1 MFEEY
6 DFDTLLDKML
16 SNVDDKMDK
25 REGSVIYDAVAPAA
39 LELANFYVALDMT
52 LDEVFA
58 ESASYYYLIKRASE
72 RGLLPK
78 EETNAILL
86 MRVVP
91 AETKISVGD
100 RFNLDEL
107 NYTVTSI
114 IDGNAG
120 TYQVQCETAG
130 VAGNQQL
137 GVLLPIETEN
147 ELNKMESATL
157 EEVLIPGEDEEAVET
172 FRERYFASF
181 DNEAFGGN
189 KADYIEKVNDIDGIG
204 GCKPIRAWSG
214 GYNPAKMIPTDEVT
228 TWFESQS
235 KDTLGENIYNWL
247 STIYNASI
255 NKLLTVGG
263 TVKLIIINSEFR
275 KPSST
280 LIQKVQEEIDPTSTT
295 GEGDGVAPIGHVVN
309 VAGVKEV
316 PINVTLSAVEYETGY
331 SFDTLK
337 DAIET
342 TIDNYLLDL
351 RQAWASNDNLIVR
364 TSQLEAQLLLMSG
377 IVDIQGILLNDQEG
391 NVILDSDSIP
401 LRGDVIGSKKTD

>member
-16 SNVDDKMDK
+16 SNVDDRMDK

-39 LELANFYVALDMT
+39 LELANFYINLDMT

-91 AETKISVGD
+91 SETKISVGD
-100 RFNLDEL
+100 RFNLDEP

-130 VAGNQQL
+130 IVGNQQL

-147 ELNKMESATL
+147 ELNDMESATL
-157 EEVLIPGEDEEAVET
+157 EEVLIPGEDEEDVET

-189 KADYIEKVNDIDGIG
+189 KADYVEKVNNIDGIG

-214 GYNPAKMIPTDEVT
+214 GYNPARMIPNTTVQ
-228 TWFESQS
+228 TWFEQQS
-235 KDTLGENIYNWL
+235 EETLGENIYNWL

-275 KPSST
+275 KPSAT
-280 LIQKVQEEIDPTSTT
+280 LVQTVQEEIDPTNTT

-309 VAGVKEV
+309 VVGVEEIPV
-316 PINVTLSAVEYETGY
+316 NVTLSDVEYETGY

-342 TIDNYLLDL
+342 TIDNYFFDL

-364 TSQLEAQLLLMSG
+364 TSQIEAQLLLMTG
-377 IVDIQGILLNDQEG
+377 IVDIQGILLNGQEG
-391 NVILDSDSIP
+391 NIVLDSDSIP
-401 LRGDVIGSKKTD
+401 IRGDVIG

>member
-6 DFDTLLDKML
+6 DFDTLMDRML
-16 SNVDDKMDK
+16 SNVSDELDK
-25 REGSVIYDAVAPAA
+25 REGSIIYDAIAPAA
-39 LELANFYVALDMT
+39 LELANFYISLDMVIN
-52 LDEVFA
+52 EVFA

-86 MRVVP
+86 MKVVP
-91 AETKISVGD
+91 ANTSISLGD

-114 IDGNAG
+114 IDGNVG
-120 TYQVQCETAG
+120 TYQVECETTG
-130 VAGNQQL
+130 TVGNQQL

-147 ELNKMESATL
+147 ELNDMESATL
-157 EEVLIPGEDEEAVET
+157 EEVLIPGEDEEDVET

-181 DNEAFGGN
+181 NNEAFGGN
-189 KADYIEKVNDIDGIG
+189 KADYIEKVNNIDGIG

-214 GYNPAKMIPTDEVT
+214 GYNPSKMIPTDEVK

-263 TVKLIIINSEFR
+263 TVKLVIINSEFR
-275 KPSST
+275 KPSAT
-280 LIQKVQEEIDPTSTT
+280 LIQTVQEEIDPTNTT

-309 VAGVKEV
+309 VIGVNEI
-316 PINVTLSAVEYETGY
+316 PINVTLLSVEYETGY
-331 SFDTLK
+331 SFDVLK

-342 TIDNYLLDL
+342 TIENYLLDL
-351 RQAWASNDNLIVR
+351 RQSWASNDNLIVR

-377 IVDIQGILLNDQEG
+377 IVDIQGILLNGQEG
-391 NVILDSDSIP
+391 NITLDGDSIP
-401 LRGDVIGSKKTD
+401 IRGDVIG

>member
-16 SNVDDKMDK
+16 SNVDDRMDK

-39 LELANFYVALDMT
+39 LELANFYINLDMV

-91 AETKISVGD
+91 SETKISVGD

-130 VAGNQQL
+130 IVGNQQL

-147 ELNKMESATL
+147 ELNDMESATL
-157 EEVLIPGEDEEAVET
+157 EEVLIPGEDEEDVET

-189 KADYIEKVNDIDGIG
+189 KADYVEKVNNIDGIG

-214 GYNPAKMIPTDEVT
+214 GYNPARMIPNT
-228 TWFESQS
+228 TVQAWFEQQS
-235 KDTLGENIYNWL
+235 EETLSAEVYAWL

-275 KPSST
+275 KPSAT
-280 LIQKVQEEIDPTSTT
+280 LVQTVQEEIDPQDST
-295 GEGDGVAPIGHVVN
+295 GEGDGTAPIGHVVN
-309 VAGVKEV
+309 VIGVEEV

-342 TIDNYLLDL
+342 TIDTYLMDL
-351 RQAWASNDNLIVR
+351 RQQWANNENLVVR
-364 TSQLEAQLLLMSG
+364 TSQLEAQLLLITG
-377 IVDIQGILLNDQEG
+377 IVDIKSVLLNGQEG
-391 NVILDSDSIP
+391 NIVLDSDSIP
-401 LRGDVIGSKKTD
+401 IRGDVIV

>member
-6 DFDTLLDKML
+6 DFDTLMDKML
-16 SNVDDKMDK
+16 SNVDDGLDK
-25 REGSVIYDAVAPAA
+25 REGSVIYDAIAPAA
-39 LELANFYVALDMT
+39 LELSNFYLNLDMV

-78 EETNAILL
+78 EETNATL
-86 MRVVP
+86 MMKVVP
-91 AETKISVGD
+91 TETQISIGD

-130 VAGNQQL
+130 VIGNQQL
-137 GVLLPIETEN
+137 GALIPIETEN
-147 ELNKMESATL
+147 ELNNMESATL
-157 EEVLIPGEDEEAVET
+157 EEVLIPGEDEEDVET

-181 DNEAFGGN
+181 NNEAFGGN
-189 KADYIEKVNDIDGIG
+189 KADYIEKVNNIDGIG
-204 GCKPIRAWSG
+204 GCKPIRAWNG
-214 GYNPAKMIPTDEVT
+214 GYRPADMIPTDEVK

-275 KPSST
+275 KPSAT
-280 LIQKVQEEIDPTSTT
+280 LIQTVQEEIDPTNTT

-309 VAGVKEV
+309 VIGVNEI
-316 PINVTLSAVEYETGY
+316 PINVTLLSVEYETGY

-342 TIDNYLLDL
+342 TIDNYFFDL
-351 RQAWASNDNLIVR
+351 RQAWASSDNLIVR
-364 TSQLEAQLLLMSG
+364 TSQIEAQLLLMSG
-377 IVDIQGILLNDQEG
+377 IVDIQGILLNGQEG
-391 NVILDSDSIP
+391 NITLDGDSIP
-401 LRGDVIGSKKTD
+401 IRGDVIG

>member
-6 DFDTLLDKML
+6 DFDTLMDKML
-16 SNVDDKMDK
+16 SNVDDKLDK
-25 REGSVIYDAVAPAA
+25 REGSIIYDAIAPVA
-39 LELANFYVALDMT
+39 LELSNFYLNLDMV

-58 ESASYYYLIKRASE
+58 ESASYYYLTKRAAE

-78 EETNAILL
+78 EETNATL
-86 MRVVP
+86 MMKVVP
-91 AETKISVGD
+91 TETQISIGD

-130 VAGNQQL
+130 VIGNQQL
-137 GVLLPIETEN
+137 GALIPIETEN
-147 ELNKMESATL
+147 ELNNMESATL
-157 EEVLIPGEDEEAVET
+157 EEVLIPGEDEEDVET

-189 KADYIEKVNDIDGIG
+189 KADYVEKVNNIDGIG

-214 GYNPAKMIPTDEVT
+214 GYNPARMIPTTTVQ
-228 TWFESQS
+228 TWFEQQS
-235 KDTLGENIYNWL
+235 EETLGAEVYAWL

-275 KPSST
+275 KPSAT
-280 LIQKVQEEIDPTSTT
+280 LVQTVQEEIDPTNTT

-309 VAGVKEV
+309 VVGVNEI
-316 PINVTLSAVEYETGY
+316 PINVTLLSVEYETGY

-342 TIDNYLLDL
+342 TIDNYFFDL
-351 RQAWASNDNLIVR
+351 RQAWASSDNLIVR
-364 TSQLEAQLLLMSG
+364 TSQIEAQLLLMSG
-377 IVDIQGILLNDQEG
+377 IVDIQGILLNGQEG
-391 NVILDSDSIP
+391 NITLDGDSIP
-401 LRGDVIGSKKTD
+401 IRGDVIG

>member
-16 SNVDDKMDK
+16 SNVDDRMDK

-39 LELANFYVALDMT
+39 LELANFYINLDMT

-91 AETKISVGD
+91 SETKISVGD

-130 VAGNQQL
+130 IVGNQQL

-147 ELNKMESATL
+147 ELNDMESATL
-157 EEVLIPGEDEEAVET
+157 EEVLIPGEDEEDVET

-189 KADYIEKVNDIDGIG
+189 KADYVEKVNNIDGIG

-214 GYNPAKMIPTDEVT
+214 GYNPARMIPNTTVR
-228 TWFESQS
+228 TWFEQQS
-235 KDTLGENIYNWL
+235 EESIGAEVYGWL

-263 TVKLIIINSEFR
+263 TVKITIINSEFR
-275 KPSST
+275 KPSAT
-280 LIQKVQEEIDPTSTT
+280 LVQTVQEEIDPTNTT

-309 VAGVKEV
+309 VVGVEEI
-316 PINVTLSAVEYETGY
+316 PINVTLSDVEYETGY

-342 TIDNYLLDL
+342 TIDNYFFDL

-364 TSQLEAQLLLMSG
+364 TSQIEAQLLLMTG
-377 IVDIQGILLNDQEG
+377 IVDIQGILLNGQEG
-391 NVILDSDSIP
+391 NIVLDSDSIP
-401 LRGDVIGSKKTD
+401 IRGDVIG

>member
-16 SNVDDKMDK
+16 SNVDDRMDK

-39 LELANFYVALDMT
+39 LELANFYVALDMV

-86 MRVVP
+86 MRVIP
-91 AETKISVGD
+91 SETKISVGD

-130 VAGNQQL
+130 IVGNQQL

-147 ELNKMESATL
+147 ELNDMESATL
-157 EEVLIPGEDEEAVET
+157 EEVLIPGEDEEDVET

-189 KADYIEKVNDIDGIG
+189 KADYVEKVNNIDGIG

-214 GYNPAKMIPTDEVT
+214 GYNPARMIPNTTVR
-228 TWFESQS
+228 TWFEQQS
-235 KDTLGENIYNWL
+235 EETLGENIYNWL

-263 TVKLIIINSEFR
+263 TVKITIINSEFR
-275 KPSST
+275 KPSAT
-280 LIQKVQEEIDPTSTT
+280 LVQTVQEEIDPTNTT

-309 VAGVKEV
+309 VVGVEEI
-316 PINVTLSAVEYETGY
+316 PINVTLSDVEYETGY

-342 TIDNYLLDL
+342 TIDNYFFDL

-364 TSQLEAQLLLMSG
+364 TSQIEAQLLLMTG
-377 IVDIQGILLNDQEG
+377 IVDIQGILLNGQEG
-391 NVILDSDSIP
+391 NIVLDSDSIP
-401 LRGDVIGSKKTD
+401 IRGDVIG

>member
-6 DFDTLLDKML
+6 DFDTLMDKML
-16 SNVDDKMDK
+16 SNVDDKLDK
-25 REGSVIYDAVAPAA
+25 REGSIIYDAIAPVA
-39 LELANFYVALDMT
+39 LELSNFYLNLDMV

-58 ESASYYYLIKRASE
+58 ESASYYYLTKRAAE

-78 EETNAILL
+78 EETNATL
-86 MRVVP
+86 MMKVVP
-91 AETKISVGD
+91 TETQISIGD

-130 VAGNQQL
+130 VIGNQQL
-137 GVLLPIETEN
+137 GALIPIETEN
-147 ELNKMESATL
+147 ELNNMESATL
-157 EEVLIPGEDEEAVET
+157 EEVLIPGEDEEDVET

-189 KADYIEKVNDIDGIG
+189 KADYVEKVNNIDGIG

-214 GYNPAKMIPTDEVT
+214 GYNPARMIPTTTVQ
-228 TWFESQS
+228 TWFEQQS
-235 KDTLGENIYNWL
+235 EETLGAEVYAWL

-275 KPSST
+275 KPSAT
-280 LIQKVQEEIDPTSTT
+280 LIQTVQEEIDPTNTT

-309 VAGVKEV
+309 VIGVNEI
-316 PINVTLSAVEYETGY
+316 PINVTLLSVEYETGY

-342 TIDNYLLDL
+342 TIDNYFFDL
-351 RQAWASNDNLIVR
+351 RQAWASSDNLIVR
-364 TSQLEAQLLLMSG
+364 TSQIEAQLLLMSG
-377 IVDIQGILLNDQEG
+377 IVDIQGILLNGQEG
-391 NVILDSDSIP
+391 NITLDGDSIP
-401 LRGDVIGSKKTD
+401 IRGDVIG

>member
-6 DFDTLLDKML
+6 DFDTLMDKML
-16 SNVDDKMDK
+16 SNVDDGLDK
-25 REGSVIYDAVAPAA
+25 REGSIIYDAIAPAA
-39 LELANFYVALDMT
+39 LELANFYISLDMVIN
-52 LDEVFA
+52 EVFA

-86 MRVVP
+86 MKVVP
-91 AETKISVGD
+91 ANTSISLGD

-114 IDGNAG
+114 IDGNVG
-120 TYQVQCETAG
+120 TYQVECETTG
-130 VAGNQQL
+130 TVGNQQL

-147 ELNKMESATL
+147 ELNDMESATL
-157 EEVLIPGEDEEAVET
+157 EEVLIPGEDEEDVET

-181 DNEAFGGN
+181 NNEAFGGN
-189 KADYIEKVNDIDGIG
+189 KADYIEKVNNIDGIG

-214 GYNPAKMIPTDEVT
+214 GYNPSKMIPTDEVK

-263 TVKLIIINSEFR
+263 TVKLVIINSEFR
-275 KPSST
+275 KPSAT
-280 LIQKVQEEIDPTSTT
+280 LIQTVQEEIDPTNTT

-309 VAGVKEV
+309 VIGVNEI
-316 PINVTLSAVEYETGY
+316 PINVTLLSVEYETGY
-331 SFDTLK
+331 SFDVLK

-342 TIDNYLLDL
+342 TIENYLLDL
-351 RQAWASNDNLIVR
+351 RQSWASNDNLIVR

-377 IVDIQGILLNDQEG
+377 IVDIQGILLNGQEG
-391 NVILDSDSIP
+391 NITLDGDSIP
-401 LRGDVIGSKKTD
+401 IRGDVIG

>member
-6 DFDTLLDKML
+6 DFDTLMDKML
-16 SNVDDKMDK
+16 SNVDDKLDK
-25 REGSVIYDAVAPAA
+25 REGSIIYDAIAPVA
-39 LELANFYVALDMT
+39 LELSNFYLNLDMV

-58 ESASYYYLIKRASE
+58 ESASYYYLTKRAAE

-78 EETNAILL
+78 EETNATL
-86 MRVVP
+86 MMKVEP
-91 AETKISVGD
+91 AETQISIGD

-107 NYTVTSI
+107 NYTVVSI
-114 IDGNAG
+114 IDGNTG

-130 VAGNQQL
+130 VIGNQQL
-137 GVLLPIETEN
+137 GALIPIETEN
-147 ELNKMESATL
+147 ELNNMESATL
-157 EEVLIPGEDEEAVET
+157 EEVLIPGEDEEDVET

-181 DNEAFGGN
+181 DSEAFGGN
-189 KADYIEKVNDIDGIG
+189 KTDYIEKVNSIDSIG

-214 GYNPAKMIPTDEVT
+214 GYNPAKMIPTDEVKV
-228 TWFESQS
+228 WFEKQSQ
-235 KDTLGENIYNWL
+235 DTLGETVYDWL

-280 LIQKVQEEIDPTSTT
+280 LINKVQEEIDPTDTA
-295 GEGDGVAPIGHVVN
+295 GEGDGIAPIGHVVN
-309 VAGVKEV
+309 VVGVKEE
-316 PINVTLSAVEYETGY
+316 PINITLSSVEYETGY
-331 SFDTLK
+331 SFDKLK

-351 RQAWASNDNLIVR
+351 RQTWASNTNLIVR
-364 TSQLEAQLLLMSG
+364 ISQIEAQLLLIEG
-377 IVDIQGILLNDQEG
+377 IVDMKAVLLNDKEE
-391 NVILDSDSIP
+391 NIILDSDSIP
-401 LRGDVIGSKKTD
+401 VRGEVVG

>member
-6 DFDTLLDKML
+6 DFDTLMDKML
-16 SNVDDKMDK
+16 SNIDDGLDK
-25 REGSVIYDAVAPAA
+25 REGSVIYDAIAPAA
-39 LELANFYVALDMT
+39 LELSNFYLNLDMV

-58 ESASYYYLIKRASE
+58 ESASYYYLTKRAAE

-78 EETNAILL
+78 EETNATL
-86 MRVVP
+86 MMKVVP
-91 AETKISVGD
+91 TETQISIGD

-130 VAGNQQL
+130 VIGNQQL
-137 GVLLPIETEN
+137 GALIPIETEN
-147 ELNKMESATL
+147 ELNNMESVTL
-157 EEVLIPGEDEEAVET
+157 EEVLIPGEDEEDVET

-181 DNEAFGGN
+181 NNEAFGGN
-189 KADYIEKVNDIDGIG
+189 KADYIEKVNNIDGIG
-204 GCKPIRAWSG
+204 GCKPIRTWSG
-214 GYNPAKMIPTDEVT
+214 GYNPARMIPTTTVQ
-228 TWFESQS
+228 TWFEQQS
-235 KDTLGENIYNWL
+235 EETLDAEVYAWL

-275 KPSST
+275 KPSAT
-280 LIQKVQEEIDPTSTT
+280 LVQTVQEEIDPTNTT

-309 VAGVKEV
+309 VVGVKEIPV
-316 PINVTLSAVEYETGY
+316 NVTLSAVEYETGY

-342 TIDNYLLDL
+342 TIDNYFFDL
-351 RQAWASNDNLIVR
+351 RQAWASSDNLIVR
-364 TSQLEAQLLLMSG
+364 TSQIEAQLLLMSG
-377 IVDIQGILLNDQEG
+377 IVDIQGVLLNGQEG
-391 NVILDSDSIP
+391 NITLDNDSIP
-401 LRGDVIGSKKTD
+401 IRGDVIG

>member
-16 SNVDDKMDK
+16 SNVDDRMDK

-39 LELANFYVALDMT
+39 LELANFYVALDMV

-72 RGLLPK
+72 RGMLPK

-100 RFNLDEL
+100 RFNRDEL

-130 VAGNQQL
+130 IVGNQQL
-137 GVLLPIETEN
+137 GDLLPIETEN
-147 ELNKMESATL
+147 ELNNMESATL
-157 EEVLIPGEDEEAVET
+157 EEVLIPGEDEEDVET

-181 DNEAFGGN
+181 NNEAFGGN
-189 KADYIEKVNDIDGIG
+189 KADYVEKVNNIDGIG

-214 GYNPAKMIPTDEVT
+214 GYNPVRMIPNT
-228 TWFESQS
+228 TVQAWFEQQS
-235 KDTLGENIYNWL
+235 EETLGAEVYGWL

-280 LIQKVQEEIDPTSTT
+280 LIQTVQNVIDPQDST
-295 GEGDGVAPIGHVVN
+295 GEGDGTAPIGHVVN
-309 VAGVKEV
+309 VVGVEEI
-316 PINVTLSAVEYETGY
+316 PINVTLLAVEYETGY

-337 DAIET
+337 DAIEA
-342 TIDNYLLDL
+342 TIDSYLLDL

-401 LRGDVIGSKKTD
+401 IRGDVIG

>member
-6 DFDTLLDKML
+6 DFDTLMDRML
-16 SNVDDKMDK
+16 SNVSDELDK
-25 REGSVIYDAVAPAA
+25 REGSIIYDAIAPAA
-39 LELANFYVALDMT
+39 LELANFYISLDMVIN
-52 LDEVFA
+52 EVFA

-86 MRVVP
+86 MKVVP
-91 AETKISVGD
+91 ANTSISLGD

-120 TYQVQCETAG
+120 TYQVECETTG
-130 VAGNQQL
+130 TVGNQQL

-147 ELNKMESATL
+147 ELNDMESATL
-157 EEVLIPGEDEEAVET
+157 EEVLIPGEDEEDVET

-181 DNEAFGGN
+181 NNEAFGGN
-189 KADYIEKVNDIDGIG
+189 KADYIEKVNNIDGIG

-214 GYNPAKMIPTDEVT
+214 GYNPSKMIPTDEVK

-263 TVKLIIINSEFR
+263 TVKLVIINSEFR
-275 KPSST
+275 KPSAT
-280 LIQKVQEEIDPTSTT
+280 LIQTVQEEIDPTNTT

-309 VAGVKEV
+309 VIGVNEI
-316 PINVTLSAVEYETGY
+316 PINVTLLSVEYETGY
-331 SFDTLK
+331 SFDVLK

-342 TIDNYLLDL
+342 TIENYLLDL
-351 RQAWASNDNLIVR
+351 RQSWASNDNLIVR

-377 IVDIQGILLNDQEG
+377 IVDIQGILLNGQEG
-391 NVILDSDSIP
+391 NITLDGDSIP
-401 LRGDVIGSKKTD
+401 IRGDVIG

>member
-16 SNVDDKMDK
+16 SNVDDRMDK

-39 LELANFYVALDMT
+39 LELANFYINLDMT

-91 AETKISVGD
+91 SETKISVGD

-130 VAGNQQL
+130 IVGNQQL

-147 ELNKMESATL
+147 ELNDMESATL
-157 EEVLIPGEDEEAVET
+157 EEVLIPGEDEEDVET

-189 KADYIEKVNDIDGIG
+189 KADYVEKVNNIDGIG

-214 GYNPAKMIPTDEVT
+214 GYNPARMIPNTTVR
-228 TWFESQS
+228 TWFEQQS
-235 KDTLGENIYNWL
+235 EESIGAEVYGWL

-275 KPSST
+275 KPSAT
-280 LIQKVQEEIDPTSTT
+280 LVQTVQEEIDPTNTT

-309 VAGVKEV
+309 VVGVEEIPV
-316 PINVTLSAVEYETGY
+316 NVTLSDVEYETGY
-331 SFDTLK
+331 SFNTLK

-342 TIDNYLLDL
+342 TIDNYFFDL

-364 TSQLEAQLLLMSG
+364 TSQIEAQLLLMTG
-377 IVDIQGILLNDQEG
+377 IVDIQGILLNGQEG
-391 NVILDSDSIP
+391 NIVLDSDSIP
-401 LRGDVIGSKKTD
+401 IRGDVIG

>member
-6 DFDTLLDKML
+6 DFDTLMDRML
-16 SNVDDKMDK
+16 SNVSDELDK
-25 REGSVIYDAVAPAA
+25 REGSIIYDAIAPAA
-39 LELANFYVALDMT
+39 LELANFYISLDMVIN
-52 LDEVFA
+52 EVFA

-86 MRVVP
+86 MKVVP
-91 AETKISVGD
+91 ANTSISLGD

-114 IDGNAG
+114 IDGNVG
-120 TYQVQCETAG
+120 TYQVECETTG
-130 VAGNQQL
+130 TVGNQQL

-147 ELNKMESATL
+147 ELNDMESATL
-157 EEVLIPGEDEEAVET
+157 EEVLIPGEDEEDVET

-181 DNEAFGGN
+181 NNEAFGGN
-189 KADYIEKVNDIDGIG
+189 KADYIEKVNNIDGIG

-214 GYNPAKMIPTDEVT
+214 GYNPSKMIPTDEVKM
-228 TWFESQS
+228 WFESQS

-263 TVKLIIINSEFR
+263 TVKLVIINSEFR
-275 KPSST
+275 KPSAT
-280 LIQKVQEEIDPTSTT
+280 LIQTVQEEIDPTNTT

-309 VAGVKEV
+309 VIGVNEI
-316 PINVTLSAVEYETGY
+316 PINVTLLSVEYETGY
-331 SFDTLK
+331 SFDVLK

-342 TIDNYLLDL
+342 TIENYLLDL
-351 RQAWASNDNLIVR
+351 RQSWASNDNLIVR

-377 IVDIQGILLNDQEG
+377 IVDIQGILLNGQEG
-391 NVILDSDSIP
+391 NITLDGDSIP
-401 LRGDVIGSKKTD
+401 IRGDVIG

>member
-6 DFDTLLDKML
+6 DFDTLMDKML
-16 SNVDDKMDK
+16 SNVDDGLDK

-39 LELANFYVALDMT
+39 LELANFYINLDMT

-91 AETKISVGD
+91 SETKISVGD

-130 VAGNQQL
+130 IVGNQQL

-147 ELNKMESATL
+147 ELNDMESATL
-157 EEVLIPGEDEEAVET
+157 EEVLIPGEDEEDVES

-189 KADYIEKVNDIDGIG
+189 KADYVEKVNNIDGIG

-214 GYNPAKMIPTDEVT
+214 GYNPSKMIPTDEVK

-263 TVKLIIINSEFR
+263 TVKITIINSEFR
-275 KPSST
+275 KPSAT
-280 LIQKVQEEIDPTSTT
+280 LVQTVQEEIDPTNTT

-309 VAGVKEV
+309 VVGVEEI
-316 PINVTLSAVEYETGY
+316 PINVTLSDVEYETGY

-342 TIDNYLLDL
+342 TIDNYFFDL

-364 TSQLEAQLLLMSG
+364 TSQIEAQLLLMTG
-377 IVDIQGILLNDQEG
+377 IVDIQGILLNGQEG
-391 NVILDSDSIP
+391 NIVLDSDSIP
-401 LRGDVIGSKKTD
+401 IRGDVIG

>member
-6 DFDTLLDKML
+6 DFDTLMDKML
-16 SNVDDKMDK
+16 SNVDDKLDK
-25 REGSVIYDAVAPAA
+25 REGSIIYDAIAPVA
-39 LELANFYVALDMT
+39 LELSNFYLNLDMV

-58 ESASYYYLIKRASE
+58 ESASYYYLTKRAAE

-78 EETNAILL
+78 EETNATL
-86 MRVVP
+86 MMKVVP
-91 AETKISVGD
+91 TETQISIGD

-130 VAGNQQL
+130 VIGNQQL
-137 GVLLPIETEN
+137 GALIPIETEN
-147 ELNKMESATL
+147 ELNNMESATL
-157 EEVLIPGEDEEAVET
+157 EEVLIPGEDEEDVET

-181 DNEAFGGN
+181 NNEAFGGN
-189 KADYIEKVNDIDGIG
+189 KADYIEKVNNIDGIG
-204 GCKPIRAWSG
+204 GCKPIRTWSG
-214 GYNPAKMIPTDEVT
+214 GYNPSKMIPTDEVK

-275 KPSST
+275 KPSAT
-280 LIQKVQEEIDPTSTT
+280 LIQTVQEEIDPTNTT

-309 VAGVKEV
+309 VIGVNEI
-316 PINVTLSAVEYETGY
+316 PINVTLLSVEYETGY

-342 TIDNYLLDL
+342 TIDNYFFDL
-351 RQAWASNDNLIVR
+351 RQAWASSDNLIVR
-364 TSQLEAQLLLMSG
+364 TSQIEAQLLLMSG
-377 IVDIQGILLNDQEG
+377 IVDIQGILLNGQEG
-391 NVILDSDSIP
+391 NITLDGDSIP
-401 LRGDVIGSKKTD
+401 IRGDVIG

>member
-16 SNVDDKMDK
+16 SNVDDRMDK

-39 LELANFYVALDMT
+39 LELANFYINLDMT

-86 MRVVP
+86 MRVIP
-91 AETKISVGD
+91 SETKISVGD

-130 VAGNQQL
+130 IVGNQQL

-147 ELNKMESATL
+147 ELNDMESATL
-157 EEVLIPGEDEEAVET
+157 EEVLIPGEDEEDVET

-189 KADYIEKVNDIDGIG
+189 KADYVEKVNNIDGIG

-214 GYNPAKMIPTDEVT
+214 GYNPARMIPNTTVR
-228 TWFESQS
+228 TWFEQQS
-235 KDTLGENIYNWL
+235 EETLGENIYNWL

-263 TVKLIIINSEFR
+263 TVKITIINSEFR
-275 KPSST
+275 KPSAT
-280 LIQKVQEEIDPTSTT
+280 LVQTVQEEIDPTNTT

-309 VAGVKEV
+309 VVGVEEI
-316 PINVTLSAVEYETGY
+316 PINVTLSDVEYETGY

-342 TIDNYLLDL
+342 TIDNYFFDL

-364 TSQLEAQLLLMSG
+364 TSQIEAQLLLMTG
-377 IVDIQGILLNDQEG
+377 IVDIQGILLNGQEG
-391 NVILDSDSIP
+391 NIVLDSDSIP
-401 LRGDVIGSKKTD
+401 IRGDVIG

>member
-6 DFDTLLDKML
+6 DFDTLMDKML
-16 SNVDDKMDK
+16 SNVSDDFDK
-25 REGSVIYDAVAPAA
+25 REGSVIYDAIAPAA
-39 LELANFYVALDMT
+39 LELSNFYISLDMI
-52 LDEVFA
+52 LDEGFA
-58 ESASYYYLIKRASE
+58 DTASYYYLIKRAAE
-72 RGLLPK
+72 RGIYPK
-78 EETNAILL
+78 EETYAVAKMAVTPSN
-86 MRVVP
+86 
-91 AETKISVGD
+91 TQISIND
-100 RFNLDEL
+100 RFNLGDL

-114 IDGNAG
+114 IDANAG
-120 TYQVQCETAG
+120 TYQLTCETAG
-130 VAGNQQL
+130 IIGNQQL
-137 GVLLPIETEN
+137 GELLPIETEN
-147 ELNKMESATL
+147 ELNDMESAKIT
-157 EEVLIPGEDEEAVET
+157 EILIPGEDEEDVET

-189 KADYIEKVNDIDGIG
+189 KADYVEKVNNIDGIG

-214 GYNPAKMIPTDEVT
+214 GYNPSKMIPTDEVK

-263 TVKLIIINSEFR
+263 TVKLVIINSEFR
-275 KPSST
+275 KPSAT
-280 LIQKVQEEIDPTSTT
+280 LVQTVQEEIDPTNTT

-309 VAGVKEV
+309 VVGVEEI
-316 PINVTLSAVEYETGY
+316 PINITLLEVEYETGY

-342 TIDNYLLDL
+342 TIDSYLLDL

-377 IVDIQGILLNDQEG
+377 IVDIQGILLNGQEG
-391 NVILDSDSIP
+391 NITLDNDSIP
-401 LRGDVIGSKKTD
+401 LRGDVIG